1 VLLCRRRRA
10 PVKSVHSKPTPA
22 YEPPTDPYPAKPAK
36 GAGAAMQR
44 PLIASAAAPSAGGG
58 GVGRPAPAAA
68 KSAVVPYSQYRR
80 SRLDAIRSDLGISGA
95 SLCTLQ
101 NPDLY
106 SGRPCRQRAQPLLCR
121 LPWNGRLE
129 ALLQCV
135 GLWNR
140 VCPVTGG
147 ACSPSVIPACFMPGA
162 CSRSVRAG
170 ADEEG
175 ASAVWCGTLFVGLT
189 RSCIA
194 EACRDRSLQ

>member
-1 VLLCRRRRA
+1 MSQRGGAHALACAACAGAAVLLCRRRRA

-135 GLWNR
+135 GSMESCVPSHWWVVLTICVPCLLHAR
-140 VCPVTGG
+140 RLQPQREGG
-147 ACSPSVIPACFMPGA
+147 
-162 CSRSVRAG
+162 R
-170 ADEEG
+170 
-175 ASAVWCGTLFVGLT
+175 
-189 RSCIA
+189 
-194 EACRDRSLQ
+194 